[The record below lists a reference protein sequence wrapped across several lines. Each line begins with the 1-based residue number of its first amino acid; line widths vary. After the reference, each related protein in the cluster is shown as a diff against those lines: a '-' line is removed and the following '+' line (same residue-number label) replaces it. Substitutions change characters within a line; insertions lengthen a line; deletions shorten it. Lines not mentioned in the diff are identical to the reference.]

1 MNVYL
6 DDKRPCP
13 EGFHLAR
20 TVKECIALIKSN
32 KVETLSLDYNLGY
45 GKPKGYEVVKYM
57 IANQVYA
64 RKIIIHSA
72 SPFGRKRMFKL
83 LQKHKPRQV
92 SIYIRPALQALTK
105 QE

>member
-1 MNVYL
+1 
-6 DDKRPCP
+6 
-13 EGFHLAR
+13 
-20 TVKECIALIKSN
+20 
-32 KVETLSLDYNLGY
+32 
-45 GKPKGYEVVKYM
+45 M

-72 SPFGRKRMFKL
+72 SASGRKRMFNT